1 MDIKNLASI
10 QEQLGMSPGTSN
22 LKLYKLF
29 LSEIINKHTA
39 YHTTVKIYR
48 HRDADTTNNYQSRLI
63 NKWLKPYQF
72 FQKHL
77 SQEIFKSLKN

>member
-29 LSEIINKHTA
+29 LSEIVNKHTA
-39 YHTTVKIYR
+39 IQLITQQLKSI
-48 HRDADTTNNYQSRLI
+48 DTGMQTQLGVAALWDQMLLR
-63 NKWLKPYQF
+63 F
-72 FQKHL
+72 V
-77 SQEIFKSLKN
+77 E